1 MAQQHQLGSFQR
13 LSRFAKGAATK
24 PASDEMDDPEMYF
37 ASMKW
42 GAMVFEAPNPPSST
56 RASTVQLQIA
66 LL

>member
-37 ASMKW
+37 ASMSRHS
-42 GAMVFEAPNPPSST
+42 FL
-56 RASTVQLQIA
+56 RLASISHPLAEVGCDGF
-66 LL
+66 